1 MRAVLLLLIASVLHC
16 TCPAQQCFFVDSIR
30 SIPAIPTNEDV
41 VTLELYGDLIGARTR
56 ILAASATREDQRIFI
71 HLDVSCDSNTALV
84 LPHRE
89 RLQIGALPVGRYHIQ
104 LEGSGASMMDSSI
117 TLLVVPYA
125 GRYQS
130 SAAPPEMMH
139 FDALSDVFII
149 DIDPALYVVRVR
161 IYDTDAKLQR
171 EAFIDGSGLTHI
183 STTDLPE
190 GNYLILVDLDTGNI
204 TRWASIRRKR

>member
-1 MRAVLLLLIASVLHC
+1 MRAVLLLLIGSVLHHA
-16 TCPAQQCFFVDSIR
+16 CPAQHCFLVDSIR
-30 SIPAIPTNEDV
+30 FVPATPTSEDAIGFD
-41 VTLELYGDLIGARTR
+41 LYGDLIGARTR

-125 GRYQS
+125 GRYRS
-130 SAAPPEMMH
+130 SAASPEMMH
-139 FDALSDVFII
+139 FDALHDVFII

-171 EAFIDGSGLTHI
+171 EAFIDGFGPTHI
-183 STTDLPE
+183 STSDLPE

-204 TRWASIRRKR
+204 TRWASISRKR